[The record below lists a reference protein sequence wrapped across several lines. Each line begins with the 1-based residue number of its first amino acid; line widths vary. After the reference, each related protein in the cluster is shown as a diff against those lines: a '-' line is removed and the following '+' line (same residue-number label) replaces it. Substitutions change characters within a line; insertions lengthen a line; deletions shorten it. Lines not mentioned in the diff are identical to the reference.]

1 MGAREGGERDW
12 EKDRENEGGGREWGS
27 RREQARRGQ
36 RPGADQSRSCL
47 RAGAEQVWSRRGA
60 GAEVPQ
66 SRRGEQA
73 RSVIFRPQT
82 PKFDDS
88 FTFWSPR
95 GESSATVSHSG
106 AF

>member
-1 MGAREGGERDW
+1 MGAREGGERDR
-12 EKDRENEGGGREWGS
+12 EKDGEREGGGREWGS
-27 RREQARRGQ
+27 RMEQARRGQ
-36 RPGADQSRSCL
+36 RPGAEQSRSCL

-73 RSVIFRPQT
+73 RSVTFRLPT

-88 FTFWSPR
+88 FTFWS
-95 GESSATVSHSG
+95 HSG
-106 AF
+106 GGGKWISGG